1 MDITNK
7 RSKQIK
13 AEIASIQRI
22 IDAVAAERGLR
33 NASRRARRQATGRC
47 GWHARQGHAH
57 REIAWF
63 RVKGTVK

>member
-33 NASRRARRQATGRC
+33 NA
-47 GWHARQGHAH
+47 
-57 REIAWF
+57 
-63 RVKGTVK
+63 